1 MRERHLLGVINFALL
16 RITPAYAGK
25 TVGQIP
31 QSKVVNGS
39 PPRMRERLYNPYL
52 VDGVNGI
59 TPAYAGKTL
68 KNPNKMAISITET
81 VKSHLLFK
89 FKLSHRVVQ

>member
-1 MRERHLLGVINFALL
+1 MRERRANSA
-16 RITPAYAGK
+16 TQA
-25 TVGQIP
+25 
-31 QSKVVNGS
+31 
-39 PPRMRERLYNPYL
+39 
-52 VDGVNGI
+52 VDAGI